1 MSADEMSMAAGRL
14 ARELGPDELQETLS
28 GITRTAVQTLPDVQE
43 ASISIL
49 HEDGRLETVAP
60 TSDVLVELDAAQ
72 QDLREGPCLQA
83 SEEGVHVVSPDL
95 RTDERFPRYG
105 AVARQSGF
113 LAQAGL
119 NLFVRETSR
128 GALNLYSRR
137 SGSFLEVASFA
148 PLFAQQAAL
157 ALSYALEVGNLN
169 RALETRA
176 TIGQAVGIVM
186 ERYQLDERSA
196 FAFLTRLSQQRNVKL
211 RDVATEINGT
221 VGSPG
226 R

>member
-1 MSADEMSMAAGRL
+1 MASATPRSRRSSTSATTPSSPTCGRPTASWASPRVPRRCSGASHTASGRTAPRWWNLGRGGVMSADEMSMAAGRL

-105 AVARQSGF
+105 AVAGQSGF

-137 SGSFLEVASFA
+137 SGSFTEVASFA
-148 PLFAQQAAL
+148 PLFAQQA
-157 ALSYALEVGNLN
+157 
-169 RALETRA
+169 
-176 TIGQAVGIVM
+176 
-186 ERYQLDERSA
+186 
-196 FAFLTRLSQQRNVKL
+196 
-211 RDVATEINGT
+211 
-221 VGSPG
+221 
-226 R
+226 